1 MAEPATDPVID
12 TPVPTSEATGSE
24 EVKFKQV
31 FVGNL
36 PFKTTEEDLI
46 QFFQVAGKVEKA
58 SIVTRGRRSLGY
70 GFVSFE
76 TPEEAEKAAQD
87 LDKKEFGARQVNVEI
102 AKPQSNSV
110 NGTPKPRSQAPPKR
124 RQRRDNKEASTSD
137 AEQRADDGSAEG
149 IETAENGT
157 AAERATKPKNSKKR
171 VPRKTTKAPARID
184 GATTNRGEP
193 SKTTLF
199 VGNLPF
205 STDDEGLKDILQNY
219 RVKSAHVV
227 KRKTGRSK
235 GYGFVEMED
244 EAEQQKVLDEMKT
257 VTVDGREVSI
267 KVSVSV
273 PHSEEYSTEDA
284 TAEATT
290 DAE

>member
-12 TPVPTSEATGSE
+12 TPVPTSEASE

-87 LDKKEFGARQVNVEI
+87 LDKKEFGARQVNVEL

-110 NGTPKPRSQAPPKR
+110 NGTPNPRSQAPPKR

-137 AEQRADDGSAEG
+137 AADDGSAEG
-149 IETAENGT
+149 IETAENGA
-157 AAERATKPKNSKKR
+157 AAEKSTKPKASKKR
-171 VPRKTTKAPARID
+171 APRKTTKAPARID

-257 VTVDGREVSI
+257 LTVDGREVSI

-273 PHSEEYSTEDA
+273 PHSEEFSTEDA
-284 TAEATT
+284 AAEATT